1 MQIGNWFRKSITTVR
16 LSPAILGIFCIC
28 QAGFG
33 QNLAI
38 RNSIPVPNGYQ
49 RQAYDGGSFSDWIQ
63 NLNLKEQPVIRDY
76 RGSAIDSR
84 FYNVWGVVQMPLLF
98 QSDLEQCADFAMR
111 LWAEYHKATGKL
123 DRLYLFDY
131 SGNRKTFIS
140 SGKSFPQFLRLAF
153 AGTNSHSLK
162 QGCKGI
168 ASGEIVPGDMFVQN
182 ERGGIGHV
190 SVVLDVSRSKEGKK
204 LYLIGYSFMPAQEFH
219 IEKARE
225 QYGIEG
231 WFTFEGYVRY
241 LADFLNYGKPV
252 LRRFEPL

>member
-1 MQIGNWFRKSITTVR
+1 MHIENWFQRTVNSVR
-16 LSPAILGIFCIC
+16 LNLLTISFIFIC
-28 QAGFG
+28 HAAFG
-33 QNLAI
+33 QNPTI

-49 RQAYDGGSFSDWIQ
+49 RQSYVGGSYSDWIQ

-76 RGSAIDSR
+76 RGRTIDNDIYR
-84 FYNVWGVVQMPLLF
+84 VWGVVQMPLLF

-131 SGNRKTFIS
+131 NGNRKAFKT
-140 SGKSFPQFLRLAF
+140 SGKSFSQFLRLAF

-162 QGCKGI
+162 QGCKEI
-168 ASGEIVPGDMFVQN
+168 VSGEIIPGDMFVQN
-182 ERGGIGHV
+182 ERGGVGHV

-204 LYLIGYSFMPAQEFH
+204 LFLIGYSFMPAQEFH

-231 WFTFEGYVRY
+231 WFTFEGYTLY
-241 LADFLNYGKPV
+241 LADFLNFGKPV